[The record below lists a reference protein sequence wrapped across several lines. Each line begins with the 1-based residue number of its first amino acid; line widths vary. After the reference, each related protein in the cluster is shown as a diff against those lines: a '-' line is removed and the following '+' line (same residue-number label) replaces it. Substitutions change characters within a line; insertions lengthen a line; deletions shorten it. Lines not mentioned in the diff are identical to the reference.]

1 MQGLPSYTLPK
12 FRLKMSCL
20 IFAMT
25 VVASPLVALGD
36 HTYGGDTYFNKS
48 QFVNRAVAG
57 MVPYWY
63 VKKKMKDRSVRSFC
77 YIDPKVEKSIGCA
90 WRTGKNA
97 NDSRNSA
104 KKRCKRRGGSK
115 CVQFW
120 ANGKLKYKK
129 TPEADAEK
137 YVAVFENIGSQEY
150 DTGPLI
156 EGQIASEDS
165 RQGYQ
170 TEIGRFEKRLD
181 SAPTNPHHV
190 VCGTGV
196 FWTGFYM
203 EGIGSTVEHVRNMCV
218 LRCQAFQDFFDRDEG
233 CFVYSEDGKFVS
245 SEAERILTN

>member
-12 FRLKMSCL
+12 FGLKMSCL
-20 IFAMT
+20 ILAIALL
-25 VVASPLVALGD
+25 ASPLVALGD

-48 QFVNRAVAG
+48 NFVRHVAG
-57 MVPYWY
+57 AMTPYWY
-63 VKKKMKDRSVRSFC
+63 VKKTMKDRSIRSFC
-77 YIDPKVEKSIGCA
+77 YIDPKVENSVGCS
-90 WRTGKNA
+90 WRFGNKA

-104 KKRCKRRGGSK
+104 KKRCKQRGGSK

-129 TPEADAEK
+129 TPEADAKK
-137 YVAVFENIGSQEY
+137 YVAVFENIGSQDY
-150 DTGPLI
+150 DAGPLI
-156 EGQIASEDS
+156 EGQIASEHS

-170 TEIGRFEKRLD
+170 TEIEWFEKRQD
-181 SAPTNPHHV
+181 SAATNPHHV

-196 FWTGFYM
+196 FWTAFYM
-203 EGIGSTVEHVRNMCV
+203 QGIRSTLEHVRNMCV